1 MNFIHNILCINAV
14 KIRLLIKAIKNTI
27 IFQNVLLLKKMRN
40 KDIKMIRD
48 IPYYRLKFDYERAYG
63 FMLLREQHGFTFSY
77 IARDYDIS
85 SERVMQM
92 YHRVKNKQIQL
103 YINRI
108 AFVLGHNDKSQ
119 IQKEF
124 DEAYKC
130 YRSRAYACAYLE
142 REYSDILTEYRQGEP
157 GMPEL
162 FIKSIPPFRPK
173 LSKKTFERIIE
184 MKDKENASFSEIAKE
199 LNISPKKAKCTY
211 ESYYHR
217 KTLELLK
224 SLDATT
230 KSEKEKKDIWEY
242 CFNNNYSAKKR
253 YDRLLKIAVLS
264 R

>member
-1 MNFIHNILCINAV
+1 
-14 KIRLLIKAIKNTI
+14 
-27 IFQNVLLLKKMRN
+27 
-40 KDIKMIRD
+40 MIRD
-48 IPYYRLKFDYERAYG
+48 IPYCRLKFDDERAYG
-63 FMLLREQHGFTFSY
+63 FMLLREQHGLTFSY
-77 IARDYDIS
+77 IAKDYDIS

-108 AFVLGHNDKSQ
+108 AFVLGHKDKSQ

-124 DEAYKC
+124 DEAYKL

-142 REYSDILTEYRQGEP
+142 KEYCDILTEYRQGEP

-173 LSKKTFERIIE
+173 LSKKTFERIIK
-184 MKDKENASFSEIAKE
+184 MKDKENASFTEIAEE
-199 LNISPKKAKCTY
+199 LDISPKKAKCTY

-230 KSEKEKKDIWEY
+230 KNEKEKKDIWEY
-242 CFNNNYSAKKR
+242 CFSNDYSAKKR
-253 YDRLLKIAVLS
+253 FDRLLKIAILS